1 MFSSRICH
9 FALCSLALASL
20 VACGPSPDG
29 KPPVGAGGPPPAEVN
44 VMTVTSAPVDLT
56 TDLSGRLQA
65 VRTAQ
70 VRARVEGVVERIL
83 FKEGADIKAGT
94 PLFQID
100 PRAYRA
106 AAEAARA
113 DAVAAEQALQR
124 AQALLEMRGVSQ
136 QEFEAAQARAK
147 QTKAALAKASIDFE
161 NAMVAA
167 PISGRVGHAL
177 VTEGALVGRGD
188 VTPLVNI
195 DQMDPM
201 YVNFSQSE
209 NELFNLRQAIKQGKV
224 KAGDSLKVQLLL
236 ADGSVYG
243 QPGKLLLS
251 EQSVDVNT
259 GNVFLRAE
267 FPNPQRELLPGSFVR
282 VRLSQARMD
291 QAIAVPQRAVQMN
304 SNGAFVLAV
313 NDENKVSPMPVQLGP
328 MSGDKWVISGGL
340 PEGTRIV
347 VDGVQKAKPGS
358 VVKPV
363 DPANPAASA
372 ASAPA
377 SAASA
382 PMAAPAASAV
392 AASSVASVAVTPAS
406 ATASTASQAGR

>member
-1 MFSSRICH
+1 MFASRVHH
-9 FALCSLALASL
+9 FVLCSLALASL
-20 VACGPSPDG
+20 VACGPSTDG
-29 KPPVGAGGPPPAEVN
+29 KPPAGAGGPPPAEVN
-44 VMTVTSAPVDLT
+44 VMTVAAGPVDLT

-70 VRARVEGVVERIL
+70 VRARVEGVVDKIL
-83 FKEGADIKAGT
+83 FKEGADIKVGT

-106 AAEAARA
+106 TAEAARA
-113 DAVAAEQALQR
+113 DAVAAEQTLQR
-124 AQALLEMRGVSQ
+124 YQALLEARGVSQ

-147 QTKAALAKASIDFE
+147 QAKATLARASIDFE

-195 DQMDPM
+195 DQMDPI

-209 NELFNLRQAIKQGKV
+209 NELFNLRQSIKQGKV
-224 KAGDSLKVQLLL
+224 QAGDSLKVQLLL
-236 ADGSVYG
+236 PDGSVYG

-251 EQSVDVNT
+251 EQTVDVNT

-267 FPNPQRELLPGSFVR
+267 FANPQRDLLPGSFVR
-282 VRLSQARMD
+282 VRISQARMD

-304 SNGAFVLAV
+304 SNGAYVLAV
-313 NDENKVSPMPVQLGP
+313 NDENKVAPVPIQIGP
-328 MSGDKWVISGGL
+328 MSGDKWVVTGGL
-340 PEGTRIV
+340 AEGTRIV

-358 VVKPV
+358 TVKPV
-363 DPANPAASA
+363 DPAVSA
-372 ASAPA
+372 
-377 SAASA
+377 
-382 PMAAPAASAV
+382 AAPAASAAAFAAIAAPSAS
-392 AASSVASVAVTPAS
+392 AASQPAS
-406 ATASTASQAGR
+406 AASKPASAGSH

>member
-1 MFSSRICH
+1 MFASRVHH
-9 FALCSLALASL
+9 FVLCSLALASL
-20 VACGPSPDG
+20 VACGPSTDG
-29 KPPVGAGGPPPAEVN
+29 KPPAGAGGPPPAEVN
-44 VMTVTSAPVDLT
+44 VMVVAAGPVDLT

-70 VRARVEGVVERIL
+70 VRARVEGVVDKIL

-106 AAEAARA
+106 SAEAARA
-113 DAVAAEQALQR
+113 DAVAAEQTLQR
-124 AQALLEMRGVSQ
+124 YQALLEARGVSQ

-147 QTKAALAKASIDFE
+147 QAKATLAKASIDFE

-195 DQMDPM
+195 DQMDPI

-224 KAGDSLKVQLLL
+224 QAGDSLKVQLLL
-236 ADGSVYG
+236 PDGSVYG

-251 EQSVDVNT
+251 EQTVDVNT

-267 FPNPQRELLPGSFVR
+267 FANPQRDLLPGSFVR
-282 VRLSQARMD
+282 VRISQARMD

-304 SNGAFVLAV
+304 SNGAYVLAV
-313 NDENKVSPMPVQLGP
+313 NDENKVAPVPIQIGP
-328 MSGDKWVISGGL
+328 MSGDKWVVTGGL
-340 PEGTRIV
+340 AEGTRIV

-358 VVKPV
+358 TVKPV
-363 DPANPAASA
+363 DPAVSA
-372 ASAPA
+372 
-377 SAASA
+377 
-382 PMAAPAASAV
+382 AAPAASAAAFAAIAAPSAS
-392 AASSVASVAVTPAS
+392 AASQPAS
-406 ATASTASQAGR
+406 AASKPASAGSH

>member
-1 MFSSRICH
+1 MFASRVHH
-9 FALCSLALASL
+9 FVLCSLALASL
-20 VACGPSPDG
+20 VACGPSTDG
-29 KPPVGAGGPPPAEVN
+29 KPPAGAGGPPPAEVN
-44 VMTVTSAPVDLT
+44 VMVVAAGPVDLT

-70 VRARVEGVVERIL
+70 VRARVEGVVDKIL

-106 AAEAARA
+106 TAEAARA
-113 DAVAAEQALQR
+113 DAVAAEQTLQR
-124 AQALLEMRGVSQ
+124 YQALLEARGVSQ

-147 QTKAALAKASIDFE
+147 QAKATLAKASIDFE

-195 DQMDPM
+195 DQMDPI

-224 KAGDSLKVQLLL
+224 QAGDSLKVQLLL
-236 ADGSVYG
+236 PDGSVYG

-251 EQSVDVNT
+251 EQTVDVNT

-267 FPNPQRELLPGSFVR
+267 FANPQRDLLPGSFVR
-282 VRLSQARMD
+282 VRISQARMD

-304 SNGAFVLAV
+304 SNGAYVLAV
-313 NDENKVSPMPVQLGP
+313 NDENKVAPVPIQIGP
-328 MSGDKWVISGGL
+328 MSGDKWVVTGGL
-340 PEGTRIV
+340 AEGTRIV

-358 VVKPV
+358 TVKPV
-363 DPANPAASA
+363 DPAVSA
-372 ASAPA
+372 
-377 SAASA
+377 
-382 PMAAPAASAV
+382 AAPAASAAAFAAIAAPSAS
-392 AASSVASVAVTPAS
+392 AASQPAS
-406 ATASTASQAGR
+406 AASKPASAASH

>member
-1 MFSSRICH
+1 MFASRVHH
-9 FALCSLALASL
+9 FVLCSLALASL
-20 VACGPSPDG
+20 VACGPSTDG
-29 KPPVGAGGPPPAEVN
+29 KPPAGAGGPPPTEVN
-44 VMTVTSAPVDLT
+44 VMTVAAGPVDLT

-70 VRARVEGVVERIL
+70 VRARVEGVVDKIL

-106 AAEAARA
+106 TAEAARA
-113 DAVAAEQALQR
+113 DAVAAEQTLQR
-124 AQALLEMRGVSQ
+124 YQALLEARGVSQ

-147 QTKAALAKASIDFE
+147 QAKATLAKASIDFE

-195 DQMDPM
+195 DQMDPI

-224 KAGDSLKVQLLL
+224 QAGDSLKVQLLL
-236 ADGSVYG
+236 PDGSVYG

-251 EQSVDVNT
+251 EQTVDVNT

-267 FPNPQRELLPGSFVR
+267 FANPQRDLLPGSFVR
-282 VRLSQARMD
+282 VRISQARMD

-304 SNGAFVLAV
+304 SNGAYVLAV
-313 NDENKVSPMPVQLGP
+313 NDENKVAPVPIQIGP
-328 MSGDKWVISGGL
+328 MSGDKWVVMGGL
-340 PEGTRIV
+340 AEGTRIV
-347 VDGVQKAKPGS
+347 VDGVQKAKPGAT
-358 VVKPV
+358 VKPV

-372 ASAPA
+372 VAPAASVAASAAIAAPSASAASQPA
-377 SAASA
+377 SAASKTA
-382 PMAAPAASAV
+382 SAASH
-392 AASSVASVAVTPAS
+392 
-406 ATASTASQAGR
+406 

>member
-1 MFSSRICH
+1 MFFSRAHH
-9 FALCSLALASL
+9 FALCSLVLASL
-20 VACGPSPDG
+20 AACGPSSDG
-29 KPPVGAGGPPPAEVN
+29 KPAGAGAGGPPPAEVN
-44 VMTVTSAPVDLT
+44 VMTVAAGPVDLT

-70 VRARVEGVVERIL
+70 VRARVEGVVDKIL

-113 DAVAAEQALQR
+113 DAVAAEQTLQR
-124 AQALLEMRGVSQ
+124 YQALLEVRGVSQ

-147 QTKAALAKASIDFE
+147 QAKATLAKASIDYE
-161 NAMVAA
+161 NAMVSA
-167 PISGRVGHAL
+167 PIGGRVGHAL

-209 NELFNLRQAIKQGKV
+209 NELFALRQAIKQGKM
-224 KAGDSLKVQLLL
+224 KEGESLKVQLLL
-236 ADGSVYG
+236 ADGSVYN
-243 QPGKLLLS
+243 QVGKLLLS
-251 EQSVDVNT
+251 EQTVDVNT

-267 FPNPQRELLPGSFVR
+267 FANPQRELLPGSFVR
-282 VRLSQARMD
+282 VRISQARMD

-304 SNGAFVLAV
+304 SNGAYVLSV
-313 NDENKVSPMPVQLGP
+313 GDDNKVAMTPIQIGP
-328 MSGDKWVISGGL
+328 MSGDKWVVIGGL
-340 PEGTRIV
+340 SEGTRIV
-347 VDGVQKAKPGS
+347 VDGVQKTKPGAM
-358 VVKPV
+358 VKPV
-363 DPANPAASA
+363 DPANPVAPAAVPAASGAASA
-372 ASAPA
+372 AV
-377 SAASA
+377 SAAS
-382 PMAAPAASAV
+382 
-392 AASSVASVAVTPAS
+392 
-406 ATASTASQAGR
+406 Q

>member
-1 MFSSRICH
+1 MFASRVHH
-9 FALCSLALASL
+9 FVLCSLVLASL
-20 VACGPSPDG
+20 VACGPSTDG
-29 KPPVGAGGPPPAEVN
+29 KPPAGAGGPPPAEVN
-44 VMTVTSAPVDLT
+44 VMVVAAGPVDLT

-70 VRARVEGVVERIL
+70 VRARVEGVVDKIL

-106 AAEAARA
+106 SAEAARA
-113 DAVAAEQALQR
+113 DAVAAEQTLQR
-124 AQALLEMRGVSQ
+124 YQALLEARGVSQ

-147 QTKAALAKASIDFE
+147 QAKATLAKASIDFE

-195 DQMDPM
+195 DQMDPI

-224 KAGDSLKVQLLL
+224 QAGDSLKVQLLL
-236 ADGSVYG
+236 PDGSVYG

-251 EQSVDVNT
+251 EQTVDVNT

-267 FPNPQRELLPGSFVR
+267 FANPQRDLLPGSFVR
-282 VRLSQARMD
+282 VRISQARMD

-304 SNGAFVLAV
+304 SNGAYVLAV
-313 NDENKVSPMPVQLGP
+313 NDENKVAPVPIQIGP
-328 MSGDKWVISGGL
+328 MSGDKWVVTGGL
-340 PEGTRIV
+340 AEGTRIV

-358 VVKPV
+358 TVKPV
-363 DPANPAASA
+363 DPAVSA
-372 ASAPA
+372 
-377 SAASA
+377 
-382 PMAAPAASAV
+382 AAPAASAAAFAAIAAPSAS
-392 AASSVASVAVTPAS
+392 AASQPAS
-406 ATASTASQAGR
+406 AASKPASAASH

>member
-1 MFSSRICH
+1 MFASRVHH
-9 FALCSLALASL
+9 FVLCSLALASL
-20 VACGPSPDG
+20 VACGPSTDG
-29 KPPVGAGGPPPAEVN
+29 KPPAGPGGPPPAEVN
-44 VMTVTSAPVDLT
+44 VMTVAAGPVDLT

-70 VRARVEGVVERIL
+70 VRARVEGVVDKIL

-106 AAEAARA
+106 TAEAARA
-113 DAVAAEQALQR
+113 DAVAAEQTLQR
-124 AQALLEMRGVSQ
+124 YQALLEARGVSQ

-147 QTKAALAKASIDFE
+147 QAKATLARASIDFE

-195 DQMDPM
+195 DQMDPI

-224 KAGDSLKVQLLL
+224 QAGDSLKVQLLL
-236 ADGSVYG
+236 PDGSVYG

-251 EQSVDVNT
+251 EQTVDVNT

-267 FPNPQRELLPGSFVR
+267 FANPQRDLLPGSFVR
-282 VRLSQARMD
+282 VRISQARMD

-304 SNGAFVLAV
+304 SNGAYVLAV
-313 NDENKVSPMPVQLGP
+313 NDENKVAPVPIQIGP
-328 MSGDKWVISGGL
+328 MSGDKWVVTGGL
-340 PEGTRIV
+340 AEGTRIV
-347 VDGVQKAKPGS
+347 VAGVQKAKPGAT
-358 VVKPV
+358 VKPV

-372 ASAPA
+372 VAPAASVAASAAIAAPSASAASQPA
-377 SAASA
+377 SAASKTA
-382 PMAAPAASAV
+382 SAASH
-392 AASSVASVAVTPAS
+392 
-406 ATASTASQAGR
+406 

>member
-1 MFSSRICH
+1 MFASRVHH
-9 FALCSLALASL
+9 FVLCSLALASL
-20 VACGPSPDG
+20 VACGPSTDG
-29 KPPVGAGGPPPAEVN
+29 KPPAGAGGPPPAEVN
-44 VMTVTSAPVDLT
+44 VMVVAAGPVDLT

-70 VRARVEGVVERIL
+70 VRARVEGVVDKIL

-106 AAEAARA
+106 SAEAARA
-113 DAVAAEQALQR
+113 DAVAAEQTLQR
-124 AQALLEMRGVSQ
+124 YQALLEARGVSQ

-147 QTKAALAKASIDFE
+147 QAKATLAKASIDFE

-195 DQMDPM
+195 DQMDPI

-224 KAGDSLKVQLLL
+224 QAGDSLKVQLLL
-236 ADGSVYG
+236 PDGSVYG

-251 EQSVDVNT
+251 EQTVDVNT

-267 FPNPQRELLPGSFVR
+267 FANPQRDLLPGSFVR
-282 VRLSQARMD
+282 VRISQARMD

-304 SNGAFVLAV
+304 SNGAYVLAV
-313 NDENKVSPMPVQLGP
+313 NDENKVAPVPIQIGP
-328 MSGDKWVISGGL
+328 MSGDKWVVTGGL
-340 PEGTRIV
+340 AEGTRIV
-347 VDGVQKAKPGS
+347 VDGVQKAKPGAT
-358 VVKPV
+358 VKPV

-372 ASAPA
+372 VAPAASVAASAAIAAPSASAASQPA
-377 SAASA
+377 SAASKTA
-382 PMAAPAASAV
+382 SAASH
-392 AASSVASVAVTPAS
+392 
-406 ATASTASQAGR
+406 

>member
-1 MFSSRICH
+1 
-9 FALCSLALASL
+9 
-20 VACGPSPDG
+20 
-29 KPPVGAGGPPPAEVN
+29 
-44 VMTVTSAPVDLT
+44 MTVAAGPVDLT

-70 VRARVEGVVERIL
+70 VRARVEGVVDKIL

-113 DAVAAEQALQR
+113 DAVAAEQTLQR
-124 AQALLEMRGVSQ
+124 YQALLEVRGVSQ

-147 QTKAALAKASIDFE
+147 QAKATLAKASIDYE
-161 NAMVAA
+161 NAMVSA
-167 PISGRVGHAL
+167 PIGGRVGHAL

-209 NELFNLRQAIKQGKV
+209 NELFALRQAIKQGKM
-224 KAGDSLKVQLLL
+224 KEGESLKVQLLL
-236 ADGSVYG
+236 ADGSVYN
-243 QPGKLLLS
+243 QVGKLLLS
-251 EQSVDVNT
+251 EQTVDVNT

-267 FPNPQRELLPGSFVR
+267 FANPQRELLPGSFVR
-282 VRLSQARMD
+282 VRISQARMD

-304 SNGAFVLAV
+304 SNGAYVLSV
-313 NDENKVSPMPVQLGP
+313 GDDNKVAMTPIQIGP
-328 MSGDKWVISGGL
+328 MSGDKWVVIGGL
-340 PEGTRIV
+340 SEGTRIV
-347 VDGVQKAKPGS
+347 VDGVQKTKPGAM
-358 VVKPV
+358 VKPV
-363 DPANPAASA
+363 DPANPVAPAAVPAASGAASA
-372 ASAPA
+372 AV
-377 SAASA
+377 SAASH
-382 PMAAPAASAV
+382 
-392 AASSVASVAVTPAS
+392 
-406 ATASTASQAGR
+406 

>member
-1 MFSSRICH
+1 MFASRVHH
-9 FALCSLALASL
+9 FVLCSLALASL
-20 VACGPSPDG
+20 VACGPSTDG
-29 KPPVGAGGPPPAEVN
+29 KPPAGAGGPPPAEVN
-44 VMTVTSAPVDLT
+44 VMVVAAGPVDLT

-70 VRARVEGVVERIL
+70 VRARVEGVVDKIL

-106 AAEAARA
+106 TAEAARA
-113 DAVAAEQALQR
+113 DAVAAEQTLQR
-124 AQALLEMRGVSQ
+124 YQALLEARGVSQ

-147 QTKAALAKASIDFE
+147 QAKATLAKASIDFE

-195 DQMDPM
+195 DQMDPI

-209 NELFNLRQAIKQGKV
+209 NELFNLRQSIKQGKV
-224 KAGDSLKVQLLL
+224 QAGDSLKVQLLL
-236 ADGSVYG
+236 PDGSVYG

-251 EQSVDVNT
+251 EQTVDVNT

-267 FPNPQRELLPGSFVR
+267 FANPQRDLLPGSFVR
-282 VRLSQARMD
+282 VRISQARMD

-304 SNGAFVLAV
+304 SNGAYVLAV
-313 NDENKVSPMPVQLGP
+313 NDENKVAPVPIQIGP
-328 MSGDKWVISGGL
+328 MSGDKWVVTGGL
-340 PEGTRIV
+340 AEGTRIV

-358 VVKPV
+358 TVKPV
-363 DPANPAASA
+363 DPAVSA
-372 ASAPA
+372 
-377 SAASA
+377 
-382 PMAAPAASAV
+382 AAPAASAAAFAAIAAPSAS
-392 AASSVASVAVTPAS
+392 AASQPAS
-406 ATASTASQAGR
+406 AASKPALAASH

>member
-1 MFSSRICH
+1 MFASRVHH
-9 FALCSLALASL
+9 FVLCSLALASL
-20 VACGPSPDG
+20 VACGPSTDG
-29 KPPVGAGGPPPAEVN
+29 KPPAGAGGPPPAEVN
-44 VMTVTSAPVDLT
+44 VMTVAAGPVDLT

-70 VRARVEGVVERIL
+70 VRARVEGVVDKIL

-106 AAEAARA
+106 TAEAARA
-113 DAVAAEQALQR
+113 DAVAAEQTLQR
-124 AQALLEMRGVSQ
+124 YQALLEARGVSQ

-147 QTKAALAKASIDFE
+147 QAKATLAKASIDFE

-195 DQMDPM
+195 DQMDPI

-224 KAGDSLKVQLLL
+224 QAGDSLKVQLLL
-236 ADGSVYG
+236 PDGSVYG

-251 EQSVDVNT
+251 EQTVDVNT

-267 FPNPQRELLPGSFVR
+267 FANPQRDLLPGSFVR
-282 VRLSQARMD
+282 VRISQARMD

-304 SNGAFVLAV
+304 SNGAYVLAV
-313 NDENKVSPMPVQLGP
+313 NDENKVAPVPIQIGP
-328 MSGDKWVISGGL
+328 MSGDKWVVTGGL
-340 PEGTRIV
+340 AEGTRIV
-347 VDGVQKAKPGS
+347 VDGVQKAKPGAT
-358 VVKPV
+358 VKPV

-372 ASAPA
+372 VAPAASVAASAAIAAPSASAASQPA
-377 SAASA
+377 SAASKTA
-382 PMAAPAASAV
+382 SAASH
-392 AASSVASVAVTPAS
+392 
-406 ATASTASQAGR
+406 

>member
-1 MFSSRICH
+1 MFPTRVPH
-9 FALCSLALASL
+9 LALCSLALVSL

-29 KPPVGAGGPPPAEVN
+29 KPPAGAGGPPPAEVN
-44 VMTVTSAPVDLT
+44 VMTVTSGPVELT

-70 VRARVEGVVERIL
+70 VRARVEGVVEKIL

-106 AAEAARA
+106 AADAARA
-113 DAVAAEQALQR
+113 DAQAAEQVLQR
-124 AQALLEMRGVSQ
+124 YQALLEVRGVSQ
-136 QEFEAAQARAK
+136 QEFEAAQTRAK
-147 QTKAALAKASIDFE
+147 QAKAAMAKANIDYE
-161 NAMVAA
+161 NAMVSA

-188 VTPLVNI
+188 ATPLVNI

-209 NELFNLRQAIKQGKV
+209 NELFNLKQAIKQGKV
-224 KAGDSLKVQLLL
+224 KAGESLKVQLLL
-236 ADGSVYG
+236 ADGSVYA
-243 QPGKLLLS
+243 QAGKLLLS

-282 VRLSQARMD
+282 VRLSQAQME

-313 NDENKVSPMPVQLGP
+313 NEENKVAPVPIQLGA
-328 MSGDKWVISGGL
+328 MSGDKWVVMGGL
-340 PEGTRIV
+340 TEGTRIV
-347 VDGVQKAKPGS
+347 VDGLQKAKPGS
-358 VVKPV
+358 MVKPV

-372 ASAPA
+372 AVPAASAAVAASPVASVTATPA
-377 SAASA
+377 SAA
-382 PMAAPAASAV
+382 
-392 AASSVASVAVTPAS
+392 
-406 ATASTASQAGR
+406 ASTASQAGR